1 MRFSED
7 ELEENKLRSL
17 KEQQKTMLVEM
28 MLHKDWDSAA
38 DFDRWW
44 IEEGRMAAYFS
55 LKQKEEELL
64 QRRQQRKML
73 ASFTEERTRK
83 IRYEG

>member
-7 ELEENKLRSL
+7 ELEESKLRSL
-17 KEQQKTMLVEM
+17 KEQQKALMVEM
-28 MLHKDWDSAA
+28 LLHQDQDSPA

-64 QRRQQRKML
+64 QRRQQRIML